1 MERYAEYKDSGVD
14 WIGKI
19 PEGWETTAARHIFQL
34 HSGKT
39 LPDNLYAEDGAF
51 PVYGGGNVRGRTNFF
66 NVHDQTVI
74 VSRQGA
80 TCGTTR
86 LIQGKAW
93 ITEHALIAYFLS
105 SDFHKRYFAYVLQ
118 AMNLGQL
125 SMTAAQPGISASL
138 VQSQHIP
145 IPGYSEQ
152 RAIAE
157 YLNKK
162 TGAIDAAVKDI
173 ERSIESLNEY
183 RQSVISEAVTK
194 GLDPNAPMKDSSID
208 WIGQIPETWNGL
220 RMKAILNRI
229 EQGWSPS
236 AALSIDENNGWH
248 VLTLSAV
255 KHGSFIADAVKP
267 IDMNFA
273 IPANLELSD
282 GDLLMTR
289 ANTKELVGD
298 VCLVD
303 DCPPHVIP
311 SDLIYRLTLN
321 RSLALPRF
329 IMYALLSNMV
339 RRQISAAAKGSSGT
353 MPKISH
359 NIIKQLQ
366 LCLPPLSEQQSIIN
380 HLDNATAGID
390 SLIQQKQSLVVRLKE
405 YRTSLISECVTG
417 KVKVPGVEE

>member
-1 MERYAEYKDSGVD
+1 MTEQKIKYLASCNDDVLPESTNPDYQFKYVDISSVSTGSINSEQQFSFSNAPSRARRLAQDGDVVISTVRTYLKAVTNVDTQHANDVFSTGFAVLRPYGIDSRFFYYA
-14 WIGKI
+14 
-19 PEGWETTAARHIFQL
+19 
-34 HSGKT
+34 
-39 LPDNLYAEDGAF
+39 
-51 PVYGGGNVRGRTNFF
+51 
-66 NVHDQTVI
+66 
-74 VSRQGA
+74 
-80 TCGTTR
+80 
-86 LIQGKAW
+86 
-93 ITEHALIAYFLS
+93 
-105 SDFHKRYFAYVLQ
+105 VLNDHFMQ
-118 AMNLGQL
+118 RVE
-125 SMTAAQPGISASL
+125 SESTGISYPAITAQKL
-138 VQSQHIP
+138 INLP
-145 IPGYSEQ
+145 INLPNHKTQ
-152 RAIAE
+152 RAIAD
-157 YLNKK
+157 YLDEK
-162 TGAIDAAVKDI
+162 TGAIDAAIKDI
-173 ERSIESLNEY
+173 ERSIELLNEY

-194 GLDPNAPMKDSSID
+194 GLDPTVPMKDSGID

-380 HLDNATAGID
+380 HLDNATAAID
-390 SLIQQKQSLVVRLKE
+390 SLIQQKRSLVVRLKE